1 MAETLLTLEQVAEY
15 LNVDRCGVYQL
26 VAVRVLTG
34 FKVGYQ
40 WQFEKA
46 MIETWLMRNSNIQ
59 SELFH

>member
-1 MAETLLTLEQVAEY
+1 MAETLLTLEQVAQY
-15 LNVDRCGVYQL
+15 LNVDRCTVYQL

-59 SELFH
+59 SEQFH

>member
-15 LNVDRCGVYQL
+15 LNVDRCAVYQL

-59 SELFH
+59 SEQFH